1 MLTNELGWLDLENMG
16 TGLGFSPTTNSGF
29 GNLGTQSNP
38 GSLPHDQFQM
48 HFLDDTTSHLGNGF
62 MKVANPPMNGCAVN
76 PANDLNFLDSGLA
89 HHSGLLLQSDENTLV
104 ELGLSTS

>member
-16 TGLGFSPTTNSGF
+16 TGLSFSPTTNSGF

-38 GSLPHDQFQM
+38 GSLPHDQFQTQ
-48 HFLDDTTSHLGNGF
+48 FLDDTTSQLGNGF
-62 MKVANPPMNGCAVN
+62 MKVANPPINGN
-76 PANDLNFLDSGLA
+76 LANDLNFLESGLS